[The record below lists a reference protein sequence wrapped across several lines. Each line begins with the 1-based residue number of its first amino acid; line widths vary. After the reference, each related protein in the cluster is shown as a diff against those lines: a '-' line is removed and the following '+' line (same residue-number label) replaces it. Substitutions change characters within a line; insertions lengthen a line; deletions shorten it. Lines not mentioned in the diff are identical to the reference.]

1 MLATITTSYVIVLFT
16 VLNLWLSSSVQY
28 VVALERDNSI
38 LIWLT
43 TITAVDAGAAL

>member
-16 VLNLWLSSSVQY
+16 ALNLWLSSSVQ
-28 VVALERDNSI
+28 LLWHWKGDNSI
-38 LIWLT
+38 IMWLT